1 MSGMKLNDKT
11 RYCELV
17 QFLMSS
23 FSKSAQ
29 AYEMVVHKS
38 FFLRVW
44 SHNLHFS
51 NTFCRCWKSFS

>member
-1 MSGMKLNDKT
+1 MSVMKLIDKT

-29 AYEMVVHKS
+29 AYEMVVHKT

-44 SHNLHFS
+44 PSQSALF
-51 NTFCRCWKSFS
+51 

>member
-1 MSGMKLNDKT
+1 MSVIKLIDKT
-11 RYCELV
+11 RYCESV

-29 AYEMVVHKS
+29 AYEMVAHKT

-44 SHNLHFS
+44 LS
-51 NTFCRCWKSFS
+51 